1 MQAALHATCTGTWCY
16 TNLTQTSRKRLLQ
29 ATSTVAGDEDAP
41 GADGPAPPP
50 HVLRK
55 LAKQQQFMQSEA

>member
-1 MQAALHATCTGTWCY
+1 MGTWCR
-16 TNLTQTSRKRLLQ
+16 TKVARTGRHGPLQ
-29 ATSTVAGDEDAP
+29 ATSSAADNEDAP